1 MLLKDTDSLMYKIQ
15 AKNVYKDFYKIKL
28 FGISNYLEDLK
39 QYNNANSLIV
49 TKMKDFVGLNSKMHT
64 FIREDNYESKKAKGI
79 NKVIIHDE
87 LKYEDCKNIL
97 FNRSI

>member
-1 MLLKDTDSLMYKIQ
+1 MFIKTSTRFIQ
-15 AKNVYKDFYKIKL
+15 EL
-28 FGISNYLEDLK
+28 FGISNYLEDSK

-64 FIREDNYESKKAKGI
+64 FITEDNYESKKAKGI